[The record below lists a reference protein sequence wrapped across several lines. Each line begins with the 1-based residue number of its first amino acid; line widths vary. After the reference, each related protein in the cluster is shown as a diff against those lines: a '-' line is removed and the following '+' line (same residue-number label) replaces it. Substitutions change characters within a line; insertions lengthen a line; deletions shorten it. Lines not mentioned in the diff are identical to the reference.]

1 MDEFSTSS
9 ACETLSHQI
18 RNRRLADWRSQ
29 RRTSTILAVAMAALS
44 ACSAFSGGS
53 SLASASQLNDGAVIT
68 NDSPAVESK
77 TAAERAAASREPAKQ
92 RISFSKFVGNGS
104 ETSSGRLFDSVDPT
118 AAGIDFLHQSS
129 TKPGSLRANTVGC
142 GVCLGDYDGDG
153 RCDVFICDSS
163 NGGELYRNL
172 GEFRFENVTQQAG
185 IAAPGVWST
194 GATFVDVEG
203 DGDLDLYVCS
213 FDSPNRLY
221 IHQGDG
227 SFREQAKEFGLDYR
241 GSSTAMTFADYDAD
255 GDLDGYLVTNYLPPR
270 IDLSYRLELD
280 ERGIPRV
287 PRAYREYHDTIA
299 MPDREYGVVEA
310 GQYDHLYQ
318 NEGNGVF
325 RDVTEASGLLANFKG
340 LAATWW
346 DFNEDNRPDLYV
358 ANDFYGPD
366 HLFRN
371 LGEGKFADVTRLS
384 LPHTPWFSMGCDLGD
399 INNDGLIDFVA
410 SDMAGS
416 SHYREK
422 MTTGD
427 MEDDAWFLETAEPR
441 QYMRNA
447 VYLNSGVERMIE
459 VGYLAGLTSTDW
471 TWSIKLH
478 DFDQD
483 GRLDIFVT
491 NGMNRDWE
499 NSDLHHEGLKRGPA
513 NSPAYDSFWQE
524 QPRLDESN
532 FAFWNRGELKFDDV
546 SVDWG
551 LDFKGVSY
559 GAAAGDLD
567 ADGDLDLVVNNMD
580 DRPGL
585 YRNAR
590 PTGASVRVRLKG
602 SRENPWAVGATV
614 RIETADGPQVRY
626 LTPAR
631 GFMSGDDATVHFGL
645 GTTERIDRLTV
656 RWPSG
661 REDEFRDL
669 EVNGLYTISEG
680 DGDIKPVAPVA
691 STWFVASER
700 FTGGDHR
707 EAEFND
713 FAAQPLLPRRLS
725 RLGPGLA
732 VGDVDGDHRD
742 DIFLSGARG
751 MACKL
756 LNQDAKGQFAVDEL
770 FPPWADDSDAECLGA
785 AFVDADSD
793 GDLDVYVA
801 HGGVESGADD
811 KLLADALYMNDG
823 KGRFT
828 RADVGATPADRQSG
842 GCVAAA
848 DYDRDG
854 DVDLFVGGRC
864 VPGAYPTLPPNR
876 LLRNDEGKF
885 VEADDAA
892 TAAIREPGMA
902 TAAVWSDANGDGW
915 IDLLIAHEWGPIRVL
930 LNHEGRF
937 EDATE
942 ASKLASLTGW
952 WNGITTADIDDD
964 GDVDYVATNFGVNS
978 RYQPSE
984 KQPARLFYADW
995 EGLDRPA
1002 PIEATTNAGGDLLP
1016 VRGKRALEQAVTAV
1030 AEKCP
1035 TYDAYART
1043 TLQELLGAEA
1053 LEDSLSFAA
1062 TTLESGV
1069 LLNDGQA
1076 HFKFLPLPRL
1086 AQAAPA
1092 FGVAAFDADADG
1104 RCDLFLAQNFRGVQR
1119 EAGDMDGG
1127 VGLLLKGAGDGTF
1140 RPVLPRQSGLVVPD
1154 EGRAVA
1160 VADLN
1165 LDRRPDLV
1173 VGVNNGPVLAF
1184 ENQATAEARHVAIR
1198 LRGLAGNPQAI
1209 GARLTVRLSGG
1220 GRRHLEFSGGGCYL
1234 THGTNERFLA
1244 LPTGVEIEAIDVRW
1258 PNGTTTTTKPEPES
1272 TDDTLIEIDA
1282 KS

>member
-1 MDEFSTSS
+1 MDETYPPGARDMLAQKECDRRFCNRQTRCPTSM
-9 ACETLSHQI
+9 
-18 RNRRLADWRSQ
+18 
-29 RRTSTILAVAMAALS
+29 ILAAALASLS
-44 ACSAFSGGS
+44 ACSPPNGD
-53 SLASASQLNDGAVIT
+53 L
-68 NDSPAVESK
+68 SPASSSQSKIEVE
-77 TAAERAAASREPAKQ
+77 AAHHEPAATKRADTPGVPAAQ
-92 RISFSKFVGNGS
+92 RISFTKFVRKTGPADGD
-104 ETSSGRLFDSVDPT
+104 RLYESVDPA
-118 AAGIDFLHQSS
+118 AAGIDFRHQSS

-172 GEFRFENVTQQAG
+172 GDFRFEKVTQQSG

-194 GATFVDVEG
+194 GATFTDIEG

-221 IHQGDG
+221 INQGDG
-227 SFREQAKEFGLDYR
+227 TFREQAKDFGLDYR
-241 GSSTAMTFADYDAD
+241 GSSTAMTFSDYDAD
-255 GDLDGYLVTNYLPPR
+255 GDLDAYLVTNYLPPR
-270 IDLSYRLELD
+270 IDLSYSLVLD

-287 PRAYREYHDTIA
+287 PREYREYHDTVA
-299 MPDREYGVVEA
+299 LPDREYGVVEA

-318 NEGNGVF
+318 NEGNCVF
-325 RDVTEASGLLANFKG
+325 RDVTEAAGLLTNFKG

-346 DFNEDNRPDLYV
+346 DFDEDNRPDLYV

-366 HLFRN
+366 HLFHN
-371 LGEGKFADVTRLS
+371 LGQGKFADVTRAA

-399 INNDGLIDFVA
+399 LNNDGLIDFVA

-447 VYLNSGVERMIE
+447 VYLNAGVERMIE
-459 VGYLAGLTSTDW
+459 VGYLTGLTNTDW

-483 GRLDIFVT
+483 GRIDMFVT

-513 NSPAYDSFWQE
+513 NSPAYDAFWQE
-524 QPRLDESN
+524 QPRLDEAN
-532 FAFWNRGELKFDDV
+532 FAFRNRGDLKFDDV
-546 SVDWG
+546 SSAWG
-551 LDFKGVSY
+551 LNFKGVSY

-590 PTGASVRVRLKG
+590 PAGASIVVRLKG
-602 SRENPWAVGATV
+602 SKANPWGIGATV
-614 RIETADGPQVRY
+614 RIETAEGPQVRY
-626 LTPAR
+626 LTPVR
-631 GFMSGDDATVHFGL
+631 GFMSGDDAKVHFGL
-645 GTTERIDRLTV
+645 GKAERIDSLTI

-669 EVNGLYTISEG
+669 EVNGLYTITEG
-680 DGDIKPVAPVA
+680 DGEIKPVSPAA
-691 STWFVASER
+691 QTIFVASER
-700 FTGGDHR
+700 IIGADHR
-707 EAEFND
+707 EADFND

-732 VGDVDGDHRD
+732 IGDVDGDRRD
-742 DIFLSGARG
+742 DIFLTGARG

-756 LNQDAKGQFAVDEL
+756 LNQDAEGQFAADEL
-770 FPPWADDSDAECLGA
+770 FPSWADDSNAECLGA

-793 GDLDVYVA
+793 GDLDIYVV
-801 HGGVESGADD
+801 HGGVESGPEDE
-811 KLLADALYMNDG
+811 LLADALYLNDG
-823 KGRFT
+823 KGVFM
-828 RADVGATPADRQSG
+828 RADEGATPADRQSG
-842 GCVAAA
+842 SCVAAA

-854 DVDLFVGGRC
+854 DLDLFVGGRC
-864 VPGAYPTLPPNR
+864 VPGSYPTLPPNR
-876 LLRNDEGKF
+876 LLRNDNGKF
-885 VEADDAA
+885 IEADDAA
-892 TAAIREPGMA
+892 TAAIRADGMA
-902 TAAVWSDANGDGW
+902 TSAVWSDANGDGW
-915 IDLLIAHEWGPIRVL
+915 IDLLIAYEWGPIRIL
-930 LNHEGRF
+930 LNREGRF

-942 ASKLASLTGW
+942 SSKLASLTGW
-952 WNGITTADIDDD
+952 WNGITAADVDED
-964 GDVDYVATNFGVNS
+964 GDVDYIATNFGVNS

-1002 PIEATTNAGGDLLP
+1002 PIEATTGADGGLLP
-1016 VRGKRALEQAVTAV
+1016 VRGKRALEQIVTAV
-1030 AEKCP
+1030 TEKCP
-1035 TYDAYART
+1035 TYDDYART
-1043 TLQELLGAEA
+1043 TLQELLGPEVIEA
-1053 LEDSLSFAA
+1053 SLSLAA

-1076 HFKFLPLPRL
+1076 RFRFVPLPRL

-1119 EAGDMDGG
+1119 EAGNMDGG

-1140 RPVLPRQSGLVVPD
+1140 QPVLPRETGLVVPG

-1165 LDRRPDLV
+1165 RDRRPDLV
-1173 VGVNNGPVLAF
+1173 VGVNNGPLLAF
-1184 ENQATAEARHVAIR
+1184 ENRAKGKARHVAI
-1198 LRGLAGNPQAI
+1198 LLHGPAGNPQAI
-1209 GARLTVRLSGG
+1209 GARLTLRLTGG
-1220 GRRHLEFSGGGCYL
+1220 ARRHFEFSGGGGYL
-1234 THGTNERFLA
+1234 THASNERFLA
-1244 LPTGVEIEAIDVRW
+1244 LPAGVEIEAIDVRW
-1258 PNGTTTTTKPEPES
+1258 PNGTTTTQKGEPRT
-1272 TDDTLIEIDA
+1272 TDGALIEIGA
-1282 KS
+1282 ES